1 MNFKTVV
8 LATLLPALFVW
19 SMAGKG
25 WAIFIAGLFFALCLK
40 TIWDARHSG
49 TEKTL
54 TKSVKKTAEKS
65 KQLEAHKHN
74 LTPAEQ
80 PDIVDQI
87 RFEYRANGN
96 KGKPTIHT
104 VNSYPVKLNG
114 PITGWCIEKNAE
126 RTYLT
131 NGIQNRS
138 VTRTETGE
146 VMPLKEWRK
155 LVTAKQ

>member
-8 LATLLPALFVW
+8 FVTLIPALFTW
-19 SMAGKG
+19 SVAGKG
-25 WAIFIAGLFFALCLK
+25 WAILTAVIFFCLCLK
-40 TIWDARHSG
+40 TIWNDRHSN
-49 TEKTL
+49 TEKA
-54 TKSVKKTAEKS
+54 VEKTVEKS

-155 LVTAKQ
+155 FVTAKQ